1 MTGTAADRRCPEDT
15 TLTVREAF
23 EMETKHLL
31 ALPDNPYPTDEQVA
45 VKIGKTPYARFDLN
59 DYSVPHDYVQRTLTV
74 VSSLQEVR
82 ILNGQE
88 VLATHPR
95 SFDRGLQIEIPAH
108 IEALLEQK
116 HQASQHR
123 GTDRLAQAAPQSRDL
138 LIQAA
143 DRGEPL
149 GRITVA
155 LLRLLDR
162 YGATE
167 LQAGI
172 KEALQRGV
180 PHPNAVRLVLERRR
194 EDRDLP
200 PPVEIILPRHV
211 QDRDT
216 PVQTHQ
222 LDTYDQITEAGHD
235 PD

>member
-1 MTGTAADRRCPEDT
+1 MLRLKPGRPEET
-15 TLTVREAF
+15 TLSVREAF
-23 EMETKHLL
+23 ALETNHLL
-31 ALPDNPYPTDEQVA
+31 ALPENPYPTDEQVA
-45 VKIGKTPYARFDLN
+45 VKINKTPYARFDLN

-95 SFDRGLQIEIPAH
+95 SFDKGLQIEIPAH
-108 IEALLEQK
+108 IEDLLEHK

-123 GTDRLAQAAPQSRDL
+123 GTDRLAQAVPQSRDL

-155 LLRLLDR
+155 LLQLLDR

-172 KEALQRGV
+172 QEALQRGV
-180 PHPNAVRLVLERRR
+180 PHPNAVRLALERRR
-194 EDRDLP
+194 EARALP
-200 PPVEIILPRHV
+200 PPVEIALPRHV

-216 PVQTHQ
+216 PVQAHP
-222 LDTYDQITEAGHD
+222 LEGYDQITEVRHD
-235 PD
+235 AD